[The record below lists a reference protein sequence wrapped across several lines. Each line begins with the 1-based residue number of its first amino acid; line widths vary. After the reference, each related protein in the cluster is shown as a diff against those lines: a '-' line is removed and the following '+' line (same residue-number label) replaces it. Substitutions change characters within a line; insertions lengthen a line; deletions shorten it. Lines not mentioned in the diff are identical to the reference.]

1 LVNKGFITWLSGK
14 FFLRDTAGIPERAR
28 WLHLARS
35 GSQSH
40 RAIWVILPARGASHI
55 TAFSAAR
62 STTVTD
68 AATATAATTVYADDA
83 DDA

>member
-1 LVNKGFITWLSGK
+1 MGALEVPF
-14 FFLRDTAGIPERAR
+14 RQQRAGE
-28 WLHLARS
+28 LLTDKEKARS
-35 GSQSH
+35 YHGYS
-40 RAIWVILPARGASHI
+40 AG

-68 AATATAATTVYADDA
+68 AATATAATTVHADDA